1 MRKPVIALIGS
12 IAVAV
17 SLTACTPAISPGNSD
32 NAQSSGTEADR
43 HESAPASPIAFG
55 ISVPHGAVQLGPLVR
70 WRSAELI
77 KTYRVDLAAVE
88 AEEEAERLREIE
100 EKQVEDPE
108 WIPPTPTPTPT
119 ASTGGTSRRD
129 TFSKLDEVPRAD
141 TYVSLMRITGKP
153 TPVIRSVLAQLSVL
167 LPDADIVTDDLAEY
181 CTAKNRRV
189 TGCDLA
195 VTGDTPAGRSLRIH
209 LTVDPGDVA
218 ERTGRAAS
226 GERPVMALY
235 IQELGDPREAQA
247 NRTPERLSSPPDV
260 SLTAEK
266 TDWIWP
272 RMDESD
278 SSNGPII
285 GGWSPP
291 ASATILLTGKQPNFA
306 TMTTYRTSIASE
318 ISNRFVE
325 SQLPKSE
332 PSVDTIADLNETL
345 ESTYGTNAKGE
356 QVRSVRIAS
365 ARGNFV
371 SLFIL
376 PKGW

>member
-1 MRKPVIALIGS
+1 MRKPVIALMSS

-17 SLTACTPAISPGNSD
+17 SLTACTPSIAPTAKDEAPNT
-32 NAQSSGTEADR
+32 TEEIER

-77 KTYRVDLAAVE
+77 KTYRVDLAAIE
-88 AEEEAERLREIE
+88 AEEEAVRLREIE
-100 EKQVEDPE
+100 EKQAEDPE
-108 WIPPTPTPTPT
+108 WVPPTPTP
-119 ASTGGTSRRD
+119 STNSGGTSRRD
-129 TFSKLDEVPRAD
+129 TFSKLEDTPRAD

-153 TPVIRSVLAQLSVL
+153 TLVVRTVLAQLSVL
-167 LPDADIVTDDLAEY
+167 LPDAEIVTDDLSEY
-181 CTAKNRRV
+181 CTARNRRV
-189 TGCDLA
+189 INCELSLTGE
-195 VTGDTPAGRSLRIH
+195 TPSGRNLKVH
-209 LTVDPGDVA
+209 LTVDPGDVT

-226 GERPVMALY
+226 RERPVMALY
-235 IQELGDPREAQA
+235 IQEIGDPRESQA

-272 RMDESD
+272 RMDESA
-278 SSNGPII
+278 SSNGPVI
-285 GGWSPP
+285 GGWAPP
-291 ASATILLTGKQPNFA
+291 ASATILLTGKVPEFA
-306 TMTTYRTSIASE
+306 TMTTYRTSIANE
-318 ISNRFVE
+318 ISQRFVA
-325 SQLPKSE
+325 SQLTQVE
-332 PSVDTIADLNETL
+332 PVIDTVADLNETL
-345 ESTYGTNAKGE
+345 ESTYGTNPKGE